1 MSGEIAGGLL
11 PTGEYGHTLNNPMYD
26 SGRKKRVSVH
36 KTFAE
41 DVALEVDKDLKTPE
55 GWGVVVIGYGDD
67 PSQMGRVTVT
77 WNDWVLRFP
86 RNSRR
91 AIPPGHFSVLMDAV
105 ETKYHQAQE
114 GAPLVG
120 YNFNRYNVQVL
131 KTPESSPIDKDK
143 VNEQVERVDVA

>member
-1 MSGEIAGGLL
+1 MSGELAGGLL

-26 SGRKKRVSVH
+26 SGRRKKVSVH
-36 KTFAE
+36 KTFQDDMAK
-41 DVALEVDKDLKTPE
+41 EVGKDLKTPE

-67 PSQMGRVTVT
+67 PSQMGPVTVT
-77 WNDWVLRFP
+77 HNDWVMRVP

-120 YNFNRYNVQVL
+120 YEVCRYNVQVL
-131 KTPESSPIDKDK
+131 KVPTSSPIDKDK
-143 VNEQVERVDVA
+143 VNEKIERVEVA

>member
-1 MSGEIAGGLL
+1 LC
-11 PTGEYGHTLNNPMYD
+11 TDTLFSRPESYI
-26 SGRKKRVSVH
+26 G
-36 KTFAE
+36 FAE

-67 PSQMGRVTVT
+67 PSQMGPVTVT

-120 YNFNRYNVQVL
+120 YNVNRYNVQVL

>member
-1 MSGEIAGGLL
+1 MSGELAGGLL

-26 SGRKKRVSVH
+26 SGRRKKISVH
-36 KTFAE
+36 KTFQDDMAK
-41 DVALEVDKDLKTPE
+41 EVGKDLKTPE

-67 PSQMGRVTVT
+67 PSQMGPVTVT
-77 WNDWVLRFP
+77 HNDWVMRFP

-91 AIPPGHFSVLMDAV
+91 AIPPGHFAVLMDAV

-120 YNFNRYNVQVL
+120 YEVCRYNVQVL
-131 KTPESSPIDKDK
+131 KVPTSSPIDKDK
-143 VNEQVERVDVA
+143 VNEKIERVEVA

>member
-1 MSGEIAGGLL
+1 MSGELAGGLL

-36 KTFAE
+36 KTFQE
-41 DVALEVDKDLKTPE
+41 DMAMEVGKDLKTPE
-55 GWGVVVIGYGDD
+55 GWGVIVIGFGDD
-67 PSQMGRVTVT
+67 PSQMGPVTVT
-77 WNDWVLRFP
+77 HNDWVLRFP

-105 ETKYHQAQE
+105 ETKYHQSQE

-120 YNFNRYNVQVL
+120 YQVNRYNVQVL
-131 KTPESSPIDKDK
+131 KTPEKLNIDKDK
-143 VNEQVERVDVA
+143 LNEQIERVEVA

>member
-67 PSQMGRVTVT
+67 PSQMGPVTVT

-120 YNFNRYNVQVL
+120 YNVNRYNVQVL

>member
-26 SGRKKRVSVH
+26 SGRKKNISVH
-36 KTFAE
+36 KTFQE
-41 DVALEVDKDLKTPE
+41 DMALEVGKDLKTPE

-67 PSQMGRVTVT
+67 PSQMGPVTVS

-86 RNSRR
+86 MNSRR
-91 AIPPGHFSVLMDAV
+91 AIPPGHFNVLMDAV

-114 GAPLVG
+114 GAPLIG
-120 YNFNRYNVQVL
+120 YEVNRNNVQVL
-131 KTPESSPIDKDK
+131 KVPDSSPIDKDK
-143 VNEQVERVDVA
+143 VNEKVERVEVA

>member
-26 SGRKKRVSVH
+26 SGRKKRVSVN

-41 DVALEVDKDLKTPE
+41 DVALEGDKDLKTPE

-67 PSQMGRVTVT
+67 PSQMGPVTVT

-86 RNSRR
+86 RTSRR

-120 YNFNRYNVQVL
+120 YEVCRYNVQVL
-131 KTPESSPIDKDK
+131 KVPTSSPIDKDK
-143 VNEQVERVDVA
+143 VNEKIERVEVA

>member
-1 MSGEIAGGLL
+1 
-11 PTGEYGHTLNNPMYD
+11 MYD
-26 SGRKKRVSVH
+26 SGRKKNISEH

-41 DVALEVDKDLKTPE
+41 DIALEVDKDLKTPE

-67 PSQMGRVTVT
+67 PSQMGPVTVT

-120 YNFNRYNVQVL
+120 YNVNRYNVQVL

-143 VNEQVERVDVA
+143 VNEKVERVEVA

>member
-1 MSGEIAGGLL
+1 MSGELAGGLL
-11 PTGEYGHTLNNPMYD
+11 PTVEYGHTLNNPMYD
-26 SGRKKRVSVH
+26 SGRRKKVSVH
-36 KTFAE
+36 KTFQDDMAK
-41 DVALEVDKDLKTPE
+41 EVGKDLKTPE

-67 PSQMGRVTVT
+67 PSQMGPVTVT
-77 WNDWVLRFP
+77 HNDWVMRFP

-120 YNFNRYNVQVL
+120 YEVCRYNVQVL
-131 KTPESSPIDKDK
+131 KVPTSSPIDKDK
-143 VNEQVERVDVA
+143 VNEKIERVEVA

>member
-1 MSGEIAGGLL
+1 MSGELAGGLL

-26 SGRKKRVSVH
+26 SGRRKKVSVH
-36 KTFAE
+36 KTFQDDMAK
-41 DVALEVDKDLKTPE
+41 EVGKDLQTPE

-67 PSQMGRVTVT
+67 PSQMGAVTVT
-77 WNDWVLRFP
+77 HNDWVMRFP

-120 YNFNRYNVQVL
+120 YEVCRYNVQVL
-131 KTPESSPIDKDK
+131 KVPESSNVDKDR
-143 VNEQVERVDVA
+143 VNEKVERVEVA

>member
-1 MSGEIAGGLL
+1 MSGELAGGLL

-36 KTFAE
+36 KTFQDDMAK
-41 DVALEVDKDLKTPE
+41 EVGKDLKTPE

-67 PSQMGRVTVT
+67 PSQMGPVTVT
-77 WNDWVLRFP
+77 HNDWVMRFP

-91 AIPPGHFSVLMDAV
+91 AIPPGHFAVLMDAV

-120 YNFNRYNVQVL
+120 YEVCRYNVQVL
-131 KTPESSPIDKDK
+131 KVPTSSPIDKDK
-143 VNEQVERVDVA
+143 VNEKIERVEVA

>member
-26 SGRKKRVSVH
+26 SGRKKNISVH

-41 DVALEVDKDLKTPE
+41 DIALEVDKDLKTPE

-67 PSQMGRVTVT
+67 PSQMGPVTVT

-91 AIPPGHFSVLMDAV
+91 AIQPGHFNLIMDDV

-120 YNFNRYNVQVL
+120 YNVNRYNVQVL

-143 VNEQVERVDVA
+143 VNEKVERVEVA